1 MTRGSLRMSLTL
13 YGAILS
19 PFVRKIR
26 IILAEHD
33 IAHEL
38 VPQTPFKQPEWF
50 YDISP
55 LGRIPAI
62 KDGDFALADSSV
74 IAQYLADTRALS
86 LYGRSAEQAA
96 RIRWYEK
103 YADYELAPHT
113 TFAIFR
119 NRVVK
124 PVIGESCD
132 ENAIQCALTQRLPPL
147 FQYLEAQLGTNEYL
161 VGEFSL
167 ADIAVTSQLINMAHG
182 GEAVDADRWPGLA
195 GLLRRVTDR
204 PAVAAML
211 SDEQRLVA
219 KMTRRD

>member
-1 MTRGSLRMSLTL
+1 MSLTL

-26 IILAEHD
+26 IILAEHN

-38 VPQTPFKQPEWF
+38 VPQAPFKQPDWF
-50 YDISP
+50 YEISP

-62 KDGDFALADSSV
+62 KDGDFPVADSSV
-74 IAQYLADTRALS
+74 IAQYLEDSRGPLR

-96 RIRWYEK
+96 RIRWLEK
-103 YADYELAPHT
+103 YADYELAPQS

-124 PVIGESCD
+124 PVIGENCD
-132 ENAIQCALTQRLPPL
+132 ESAVQSALNDKLPPL
-147 FQYLEAQLGTNEYL
+147 FDYLEAQLGDNEYL
-161 VGEFSL
+161 VGNFSL
-167 ADIAVTSQLINMAHG
+167 ADIAVASQLINMAHG
-182 GEAVDADRWPGLA
+182 GEAIDADRWPGLA

-204 PAVAAML
+204 PAVANML

>member
-1 MTRGSLRMSLTL
+1 MSLTL

-38 VPQTPFKQPEWF
+38 VPQAPFKQPEWF
-50 YDISP
+50 YEISP

-62 KDGDFALADSSV
+62 KDGDFTLADSSV
-74 IAQYLADTRALS
+74 IAQYLEDSRGPLH
-86 LYGRSAEQAA
+86 LYGRSAEQAG
-96 RIRWYEK
+96 RVRWLEK
-103 YADYELAPHT
+103 YADYELAPHS
-113 TFAIFR
+113 TFTVFR

-132 ENAIQCALTQRLPPL
+132 ESAIQSALTLKLPPL
-147 FQYLEAQLGTNEYL
+147 FDYLETQLGDNEYL
-161 VGEFSL
+161 AGEFSL
-167 ADIAVTSQLINMAHG
+167 ADIAVASQLINMAHG
-182 GEAVDADRWPGLA
+182 GEAIAADRWPGLA

-204 PAVAAML
+204 PAVAAL
-211 SDEQRLVA
+211 LADEQRLIA